1 MLPKIARST
10 MGSIAEQGMEMSDI
24 HAWTDEQVYQGA
36 GEQPGSQ
43 MSYWRDVEMKRR
55 ERLLNK
61 QLLEAELA
69 TVAAQRGATEQ
80 AAKQAT
86 YMFWSTIF
94 AAVSAFG
101 ALV

>member
-1 MLPKIARST
+1 MR
-10 MGSIAEQGMEMSDI
+10 DI
-24 HAWTDEQVYQGA
+24 HTWSDEQVYQGA

-55 ERLLNK
+55 ERQLNK

-69 TVAAQRGATEQ
+69 TVIAQRDATSQ
-80 AAKQAT
+80 AARQAK

-101 ALV
+101 ALITAVVTYIVAK